1 MLYESLVAL
10 SAGSVALGGGGSGL
24 LTVPD
29 AGLINYDTAEYM
41 RTNGRLSVGE
51 GVPLLSR
58 LSSTTERAATDHVN
72 LAIIPR
78 LELGFRLTTW
88 YNQEGRR
95 RLNDLS
101 GHAKLQLLNHGR
113 FQFAVGARDFAG
125 EAVNFSP
132 VYFGVGSA
140 QFGRVKAVAGFGI
153 SDDENVALAGA
164 FGGLRYAPSNWF
176 DLLAD
181 YDGVETQL
189 GFRLSG
195 HVERAS
201 IYLQSYVST
210 NDADPVYYQVG
221 VRLPLGKTDRL
232 VPRRTK
238 QKAIAS
244 AERNER
250 ATAPIGGKNE
260 TRRTEFLRNPA
271 GADAAAS
278 NLGGGYLLQE
288 QGVCAGTKDIRAS
301 GIPVMTLGCNSQG
314 RYDARW
320 LTSWSTFSRW
330 SVEDWG
336 HLNLRVEPATAFAV
350 GTEVGRF
357 DYDVKARF
365 SGTLVAPLG
374 LSGFVVY
381 DEPAFRSDDYEEGGF
396 FNSGPVAPRTVQKGW
411 QYTLH
416 MLPGVFGQWTQGMA
430 GDLRFKR
437 WEVVAA
443 PFGGRFVLD
452 YHRNKFSNAPDA
464 YTDKYEVG
472 RVFAWLTPARYA
484 ALVSYGT
491 FLFGDEGYRVD
502 LYKYFGRNRLGL
514 YYKEA
519 DAFNDSGVDK
529 ALGITF
535 MMQLSPDKAYGNR
548 WVSVSGTPNFDLGVE
563 TSIDTGDR
571 GNELQPFLVR
581 QFTPLRNLLTDTL
594 DRFRYTPYYL
604 RSR

>member
-10 SAGSVALGGGGSGL
+10 GAGGIALGGGGSGL

-29 AGLINYDTAEYM
+29 ASLMNPDTAEYM
-41 RTNGRLSVGE
+41 HTNGRLSVGE
-51 GVPLLSR
+51 GTGR
-58 LSSTTERAATDHVN
+58 LYRESLTTVRAATDHLN
-72 LAIIPR
+72 LAVIPR

-88 YNQEGRR
+88 YNQKGKRL
-95 RLNDLS
+95 LNDLS
-101 GHAKLQLLNHGR
+101 GHAKLQLLDYGR
-113 FQFAVGARDFAG
+113 VQISVGSRDFAG
-125 EAVNFSP
+125 EYINFSP
-132 VYFGVGSA
+132 VYFGVGNV
-140 QFGRVKAVAGFGI
+140 QFGRVRAVVGYGV
-153 SDDENVALAGA
+153 SDDKNVALAGV
-164 FGGLRYAPSNWF
+164 FGGLRYAPTNWV

-181 YDGVETQL
+181 YDGIETQV
-189 GFRLSG
+189 GFRLQG
-195 HVERAS
+195 HIEKVSVYAQA
-201 IYLQSYVST
+201 YAST
-210 NDADPVYYQVG
+210 NDAESVYYQAG
-221 VRLPLGKTDRL
+221 IRIPLG
-232 VPRRTK
+232 
-238 QKAIAS
+238 S
-244 AERNER
+244 
-250 ATAPIGGKNE
+250 GGKVVPKRLKTTPAVSDTVANRQSPVVDQKSVRHE
-260 TRRTEFLRNPA
+260 LLRRPD
-271 GADAAAS
+271 GADGVAEILSA
-278 NLGGGYLLQE
+278 GYLLEEQE
-288 QGVCAGTKDIRAS
+288 ECGANLDARAAGV
-301 GIPVMTLGCNSQG
+301 PVMRVSCKPG
-314 RYDARW
+314 RRYGARW
-320 LTSWSTFSRW
+320 QTTWQAFQNWSA
-330 SVEDWG
+330 EDWG
-336 HLNLRVEPATAFAV
+336 HLNLRLEPATSFTV

-357 DYDVKARF
+357 DYDLKARF
-365 SGTLVAPLG
+365 SGTLVGPLG
-374 LSGFVVY
+374 LSAFIVY

-396 FNSGPVAPRTVQKGW
+396 FNNGPVAPRTVQKGW

-416 MLPGVFGQWTQGMA
+416 MLPGVFGQWAQGMA

-484 ALVSYGT
+484 ALVSFGT

-502 LYKYFGRNRLGL
+502 LYKYYGRNRLGL

-535 MMQLSPDKAYGNR
+535 MMQLSPDKSYGNR
-548 WVSVSGTPNFDLGVE
+548 WVSVSGTPNFDMGVE

-604 RSR
+604 SSR